1 MILRLDSNKN
11 LMITKSK
18 STIYEGENKAEV
30 LRILL
35 PKQINNISLNNCLIN
50 LNILNQDNVGNVLP
64 LSDLTIYSE
73 DSYETSI
80 EITKEYTYKP
90 GKIFIWIDVI
100 NPDSEMLA
108 KSSVVSLM
116 INSHMEVSEFIPEQS
131 LALLADLQI
140 KVEKIDKALSQD
152 EEVTKNLTTTVNE
165 LKERLDS
172 IETYLKQ
179 FKSGMFFMVE
189 SVSDKEEDKNGI

>member
-1 MILRLDSNKN
+1 M
-11 LMITKSK
+11 
-18 STIYEGENKAEV
+18 
-30 LRILL
+30 
-35 PKQINNISLNNCLIN
+35 
-50 LNILNQDNVGNVLP
+50 
-64 LSDLTIYSE
+64 
-73 DSYETSI
+73 
-80 EITKEYTYKP
+80 
-90 GKIFIWIDVI
+90 
-100 NPDSEMLA
+100 
-108 KSSVVSLM
+108 
-116 INSHMEVSEFIPEQS
+116 
-131 LALLADLQI
+131 LADLQI